1 MSDPA
6 VRNKVSQAIG
16 LVENG
21 PGNSSGFRTA
31 YVGSTTPGTTI
42 NGSPAPAAPGQPGQP
57 SGGLAGSLPGFQPN
71 SPGANMTAKGLQAL
85 GGGAGGSSEP
95 PPMPSMQTMPPQ
107 ATGGPMMMRAGGQN
121 VPGRSMAPDPRAGLA
136 QLAAYGS
143 VQPLSQASA
152 PSLAT
157 GMPTSGLQ
165 GTTLNS
171 PSQLQMALMSG
182 SLSPYDMYA
191 RQQTS
196 GFGSM

>member
-1 MSDPA
+1 
-6 VRNKVSQAIG
+6 
-16 LVENG
+16 
-21 PGNSSGFRTA
+21 
-31 YVGSTTPGTTI
+31 
-42 NGSPAPAAPGQPGQP
+42 
-57 SGGLAGSLPGFQPN
+57 
-71 SPGANMTAKGLQAL
+71 MTAEGVA
-85 GGGAGGSSEP
+85 EP
-95 PPMPSMQTMPPQ
+95 SAAARRQQ
-107 ATGGPMMMRAGGQN
+107 RAAADAVHANHAATGHGRSDDDASRGQN

-157 GMPTSGLQ
+157 GMPTSGLP